1 MRNVLNEEILN
12 KMITDYHNGIN
23 LIELSKIYGFEE
35 QTIQKHF
42 KKVGIRIT
50 RSNAKRF
57 SNEEINNI
65 ICDYQNG
72 MKPYELAK
80 KYHRDA
86 GTLIGKLQSLGIYKY
101 TTHRFT
107 DEEINLLRLYY
118 TTED

>member
-50 RSNAKRF
+50 RGNAKKF

-65 ICDYQNG
+65 ICDYQ
-72 MKPYELAK
+72 
-80 KYHRDA
+80 
-86 GTLIGKLQSLGIYKY
+86 
-101 TTHRFT
+101 
-107 DEEINLLRLYY
+107 INKIII
-118 TTED
+118 